1 MARAGSVA
9 RALFVAQRR
18 NSSQMPRKHNH
29 VDKCLA
35 LAMEEVER
43 KHEWAQAQGSRENK
57 NAKAERKRGGLLNE
71 KLANGQSNA
80 PDWLYDLRDMKEN
93 KGTPSCGF

>member
-1 MARAGSVA
+1 MAHAGSVA

-18 NSSQMPRKHNH
+18 NSSQKPRQHNH
-29 VDKCLA
+29 VDECLA

-43 KHEWAQAQGSRENK
+43 KHDWAEAQGSRQNK

-71 KLANGQSNA
+71 KSANGQSIA